1 MRPKSGPLLVASLGI
16 LALVSIY
23 FGRRSNTSETSIVSN
38 KPNSM
43 PEKGKRA
50 MKVLKFNEKVLPQP
64 VRLSGPCMIEVR
76 ITNKSHQSVVL
87 NRRLSVGYK
96 NSLSRELFIE
106 VYEKGS
112 NEVVSNEALLYE
124 RALSSPDD
132 YVRVEPEQS
141 ISTSFNLFEWYT
153 LRSPGEYEIV
163 VHYQADENLAPK
175 PADLLA
181 GIFSSERIPFRIIP

>member
-16 LALVSIY
+16 LALISIY
-23 FGRRSNTSETSIVSN
+23 FGRRSNISETSIVSN
-38 KPNSM
+38 QPNSM
-43 PEKGKRA
+43 PEKVESA
-50 MKVLKFNEKVLPQP
+50 MKVLQIDVKVLTQP

-141 ISTSFNLFEWYT
+141 IGTSFNLFEWYT
-153 LRSPGEYEIV
+153 LRSPGQYELV
-163 VHYQADENLAPK
+163 VYYQADENLAPK
-175 PADLLA
+175 PAGLLED
-181 GIFSSERIPFRIIP
+181 IFSSERIPLTVVP

>member
-16 LALVSIY
+16 LALISIY
-23 FGRRSNTSETSIVSN
+23 FGRRSNISETSIVSN
-38 KPNSM
+38 QPNSM
-43 PEKGKRA
+43 PEKVESA
-50 MKVLKFNEKVLPQP
+50 MKVLQIDVKVLTQP

-106 VYEKGS
+106 VFEKGS

-141 ISTSFNLFEWYT
+141 IGTSFNLFEWYT
-153 LRSPGEYEIV
+153 LRSPGQYELV
-163 VHYQADENLAPK
+163 VYYQADENLAPK
-175 PADLLA
+175 PAGLLED
-181 GIFSSERIPFRIIP
+181 IFSSERIPLTVVP